1 MGRPTLFLVD
11 ASGHVHRAFHAIRGL
26 RNSRGMATN
35 ALYGLAT
42 MLRKFEREHKPEYAA
57 VVFDAGRETF
67 RNEMFAGYKANRPPA
82 PDDLVV
88 QFPYARR
95 IAAALGF
102 VVLEV
107 PGVEAD
113 DVIAT
118 LTGRARERG
127 FDVVIESGDKDLF
140 QLVGEGVVVH
150 DPLRDVTYDRDGVA
164 AKLGVPPE
172 GVRDYLAL
180 VGDASDNVPGVRG
193 IGGKGAAELIAK
205 YKTLEAL
212 YEHLGDLMPRKREA
226 LEACRG
232 DAFLSR
238 DLVTLKRDVPIEVE
252 VEALRP
258 REPDR
263 SEVLALWTE
272 LEFRSLID
280 EMRLDPSGA
289 TVAESA
295 AGEPG
300 RKAGGGGE
308 GRVVE
313 TRSEVRVEAV
323 GPDGAARVS
332 RRLRDSAR
340 PAVVVAL
347 RGRDPVRPEVVAVGV
362 ALSGDE
368 VLVMDAPVAFAP
380 EVGVEGVVARA
391 CVPDYKQV
399 WQALRAARGGQG
411 DAIPLPAMD
420 PLLAA
425 YVVHPERESPTLAAL
440 SLEFLREPLPP
451 SSDVSREAVARRAAA
466 AWRIAPLVEA
476 QVRDAGLWGLLSE
489 VEIPLSRVLAEMETV
504 GVRVDRDVLVHLS
517 RDLTKDIQR
526 LEAEIVQKSDY
537 GPFNPN
543 SPKQLADLLFG
554 KLQIPPP
561 RKTKTGPSTDSA
573 VLEQIADDPR
583 ALGIPRLILQYR
595 SLTKLKSTYADAL
608 AGLIRPDTGRIHTS
622 YNQTVAATGR
632 LSSSDPNL
640 QNIPIRTPEGLKV
653 RAAFRSDDGH
663 EFLSADYSQIE
674 LRVLA
679 HLSRDEALI
688 EAFRQGADIH
698 ARTAA
703 RVFRVPEGDVTPD
716 RRRFAKTI
724 NFGLLYGM
732 GPFRL
737 ARDLGIDQAEAQR
750 FISEYFAAFPRVK
763 EYLEGVVEQA
773 RREGVV
779 RTITGRR
786 RAIEGLNDRNHNVRA
801 AAERMALNTPI
812 QGSAADIIKV
822 AMVRLRERLRGSGLD
837 ARMVLQVHDELVV
850 EVREGHTADAGRV
863 VREVMEGAWAL
874 DVPLVVDLKRG
885 RVWSELAGFEVG

>member
-11 ASGHVHRAFHAIRGL
+11 ASGLVHRAFHAIRGL

-42 MLRKFEREHKPEYAA
+42 MLRKFQRDTNPEYVA
-57 VVFDAGRETF
+57 VVFDAGGETF

-95 IAAALGF
+95 IATALGF

-118 LTGRARERG
+118 LTGRARARG
-127 FDVVIESGDKDLF
+127 FDVVIVSGDKDLF

-150 DPLRDVTYDRDGVA
+150 DPMRDVTYDGAGVA
-164 AKLGVPPE
+164 KKIGVPPE
-172 GVRDYLAL
+172 CVRDYLAL
-180 VGDASDNVPGVRG
+180 VGDSSDNVPGVRG
-193 IGGKGAAELIAK
+193 IGEKGAAELISA
-205 YKTLEAL
+205 YGTLEAL
-212 YEHLGDLMPRKREA
+212 YEHLGDVAPRKREA

-238 DLVTLKRDVPIEVE
+238 DLVTLRRDVPIEVE

-263 SEVLALWTE
+263 AEALALWTE

-280 EMRLDPSGA
+280 EMRLDQGA
-289 TVAESA
+289 AP
-295 AGEPG
+295 AGEPD
-300 RKAGGGGE
+300 RAAGIRGE
-308 GRVVE
+308 DRVVLG
-313 TRSEVRVEAV
+313 RQGVRVVSAGDV
-323 GPDGAARVS
+323 AHVS
-332 RRLRDSAR
+332 RRLRDAER
-340 PAVVVAL
+340 LAVVVEF
-347 RGRDPVRPEVVAVGV
+347 RGRDPVRPDVVAVGV

-368 VLVMDAPVAFAP
+368 VLVMDAGSAFAR
-380 EVGVEGVVARA
+380 ETGIAGLLARA

-399 WQALRAARGGQG
+399 WQALRAAHGDQG
-411 DAIPLPAMD
+411 DGIPLPAMD

-425 YVVHPERESPTLAAL
+425 YVVHPEKDSPTVGAL
-440 SLEFLREPLPP
+440 SLEWLHESLPP
-451 SSDVSREAVARRAAA
+451 PADASPEAVARRAAA
-466 AWRIAPLVEA
+466 AWRFAPLIEA
-476 QVRDAGLWGLLSE
+476 QVRAAGLWGLLSD
-489 VEIPLSRVLAEMETV
+489 VEIPLSRVLGEMELV
-504 GVRVDRDVLVHLS
+504 GVRVDRDVLVRLS
-517 RDLTKDIQR
+517 RELTQDIQR
-526 LEAEIVQKSDY
+526 LEADIVRRTEY

-543 SPKQLADLLFG
+543 SPKQLADLLFE
-554 KLQIPPP
+554 KLGIPPP

-608 AGLIRPDTGRIHTS
+608 GDLIRPDTGRIHTS

-640 QNIPIRTPEGLKV
+640 QNIPIRTPEGL
-653 RAAFRSDDGH
+653 RIRGAFLAGDGK

-688 EAFRQGADIH
+688 EAFRQGVDIH
-698 ARTAA
+698 ARTAG

-716 RRRFAKTI
+716 MRRFAKTI

-732 GPFRL
+732 GAFRL
-737 ARDLGIDQAEAQR
+737 ARDLGIDQAQAQR
-750 FISEYFAAFPRVK
+750 FIADYFAAFPAVK
-763 EYLEGVVEQA
+763 GYLEGVVEAA
-773 RREGVV
+773 RRDGAV

-812 QGSAADIIKV
+812 QGSAADIIKI
-822 AMVRLRERLRGSGLD
+822 AMVRLRERLRASGLD
-837 ARMVLQVHDELVV
+837 ARMVLQVHDELVI
-850 EVREGHTADAGRV
+850 EVREGLAAEVGRI

-885 RVWSELAGFEVG
+885 RVWSELSGLEIE

>member
-1 MGRPTLFLVD
+1 MSRPTLYLVD

-42 MLRKFEREHKPEYAA
+42 MLRKFQKERKPEFVA

-102 VVLEV
+102 RVFEV
-107 PGVEAD
+107 PGFEAD

-118 LTGRARERG
+118 LTRWACERG
-127 FDVVIESGDKDLF
+127 MDVVIESGDKDLF

-150 DPLRDVTYDRDGVA
+150 DPMRDVTYDREGVVG
-164 AKLGVPPE
+164 KIGVPPE
-172 GVRDYLAL
+172 RVREYLAL
-180 VGDASDNVPGVRG
+180 VGDSSDNVPGVRG
-193 IGGKGAAELIAK
+193 IGEKGAAELIAR
-205 YKTLEAL
+205 YGTLEAL
-212 YEHLGDLMPRKREA
+212 YEHLEEVAPRKREA
-226 LEACRG
+226 LETCRHE
-232 DAFLSR
+232 AFLSR
-238 DLVTLKRDVPIEVE
+238 DLVTLKRDVPLDVE

-263 SEVLALWTE
+263 AGVLALWTE
-272 LEFRSLID
+272 LEFRSLVD
-280 EMRLDPSGA
+280 EMRLDQPGA
-289 TVAESA
+289 QAAESVVGA
-295 AGEPG
+295 PG
-300 RKAGGGGE
+300 AETGARGGDHA
-308 GRVVE
+308 VE
-313 TRSEVRVEAV
+313 TRQGVRFEEVSA
-323 GPDGAARVS
+323 GDAARVS
-332 RRLRDSAR
+332 RRLREAER
-340 PAVVVAL
+340 LAVVMEF
-347 RGRDPVRPEVVAVGV
+347 RGRDPVRPDVVAVGV

-368 VLVMDAPVAFAP
+368 VLVMDAGAALAPDAGFA
-380 EVGVEGVVARA
+380 EVLPRA

-399 WQALRAARGGQG
+399 WQAVRAARGGRG
-411 DAIPLPAMD
+411 DEVPLPAVD

-425 YVVHPERESPTLAAL
+425 YVVHPERESPTIGAL
-440 SLEFLREPLPP
+440 SLQLLGESLPP
-451 SSDVSREAVARRAAA
+451 ATDTSCEAVARRAAA
-466 AWRIAPLVEA
+466 AWRVAPLIEA
-476 QVRDAGLWGLLSE
+476 QVRGAGLWGLLSDI
-489 VEIPLSRVLAEMETV
+489 EIPLSRVLGDMETT
-504 GVRVDRDVLVHLS
+504 GVRVDREVLVRLS
-517 RDLTKDIQR
+517 RELTQEIQR
-526 LEAEIVQKSDY
+526 LEADIVRRSDY

-554 KLQIPPP
+554 KLGIQPP

-608 AGLIRPDTGRIHTS
+608 GGLIRPETGRIHTS

-640 QNIPIRTPEGLKV
+640 QNIPVRTPEGLKV
-653 RAAFRSDDGH
+653 RGAFVSDDGY

-679 HLSRDEALI
+679 HLSGDEALS

-703 RVFRVPEGDVTPD
+703 RVFRVPEEAVTPD

-732 GPFRL
+732 GAFRL
-737 ARDLGIDQAEAQR
+737 ARDLRIEQAEAQR
-750 FISEYFAAFPRVK
+750 FIADYFAAFPRVK
-763 EYLEGVVEQA
+763 EYLEGVVEAA

-779 RTITGRR
+779 QTITGRR
-786 RAIEGLNDRNHNVRA
+786 RAIEGLNDRNHNVRS

-822 AMVRLRERLRGSGLD
+822 AMVRLRERLRASGLD
-837 ARMVLQVHDELVV
+837 ARMVLQVHDELVL
-850 EVREGHTADAGRV
+850 EVREGQTTEAGRLV
-863 VREVMEGAWAL
+863 KEVMEGAWVL
-874 DVPLVVDLKRG
+874 DVPLVVDLKVG
-885 RVWSELAGFEVG
+885 RRWSEMTAIKT

>member
-1 MGRPTLFLVD
+1 MERPVLFLVD
-11 ASGHVHRAFHAIRGL
+11 ASGLVHRAFHAIRGL
-26 RNSRGMATN
+26 RNSQGMATN

-42 MLRKFEREHKPEYAA
+42 MLRRFQRERKPEYVA

-67 RNEMFAGYKANRPPA
+67 RNAMYAGYKANRPPA
-82 PDDLVV
+82 PEDLAV
-88 QFPYARR
+88 QFPFTRR
-95 IAAALGF
+95 IATALGF
-102 VVLEV
+102 EVLEV
-107 PGVEAD
+107 AGYEAD

-118 LTGRARERG
+118 LAERARAAG

-140 QLVGEGVVVH
+140 QLVSDGVVVH
-150 DPLRDVTYDRDGVA
+150 DPMRDVTYDRDRVTE
-164 AKLGVPPE
+164 KVGVPPE
-172 GVRDYLAL
+172 CMRDYLAL

-193 IGGKGAAELIAK
+193 IGEKGAAELIAQ
-205 YKTLEAL
+205 YGTLEAL
-212 YEHLGDLMPRKREA
+212 YEHLGDLAPRKREA

-238 DLVTLKRDVPIEVE
+238 DLVTLRRDVPIEVE
-252 VEALRP
+252 IEALRP
-258 REPDR
+258 RDPDQA
-263 SEVLALWTE
+263 EALALWTE
-272 LEFRSLID
+272 LEFRSLIE
-280 EMRLDPSGA
+280 EMQAEAPRSGP
-289 TVAESA
+289 TGV
-295 AGEPG
+295 
-300 RKAGGGGE
+300 
-308 GRVVE
+308 
-313 TRSEVRVEAV
+313 
-323 GPDGAARVS
+323 DRVS
-332 RRLRDSAR
+332 PGVTGGQEGAPAVTIETPGEVARRLRGAER
-340 PAVVVAL
+340 LAVTLAF
-347 RGRDPVRPEVVAVGV
+347 RGRDPVRPDVVAVSV
-362 ALSGDE
+362 ALSGHE
-368 VLVMDAPVAFAP
+368 VLVMDAGVAFAP
-380 EVGVEGVVARA
+380 DSGFAEVLPRA

-399 WQALRAARGGQG
+399 WQALRAARGDGG
-411 DAIPLPAMD
+411 AGIPLPAME

-425 YVVHPERESPTLAAL
+425 YVVHPEKDSPTVERL
-440 SLEFLREPLPP
+440 SFEFLRESLPP
-451 SSDVSREAVARRAAA
+451 PADVSREAVARRAAA
-466 AWRIAPLVEA
+466 AWRFAPLIEA

-489 VEIPLSRVLAEMETV
+489 VETPLARVLAEMETV
-504 GVRVDRDVLVHLS
+504 GVRVDRDVLVRLS
-517 RDLTKDIQR
+517 RELTQDIQR
-526 LEAEIVQKSDY
+526 LEADIVRRADY

-554 KLQIPPP
+554 KLGIRPP

-608 AGLIRPDTGRIHTS
+608 GGLIREDTGRIHTS

-640 QNIPIRTPEGLKV
+640 QNIPIRSPEGLKV
-653 RAAFRSDDGH
+653 RGAFISDDGY

-688 EAFRQGADIH
+688 EAFRQGVDIH

-703 RVFRVPEGDVTPD
+703 RVFRVTESGVTPD
-716 RRRFAKTI
+716 MRRLAKTI

-732 GPFRL
+732 GAFRL

-750 FISEYFAAFPRVK
+750 FISDYFAAFPKVK
-763 EYLEGVVEQA
+763 EYLEGVVEGA

-786 RAIEGLNDRNHNVRA
+786 RAIEGLSDRNHNLRA

-812 QGSAADIIKV
+812 QGSAADIIKI
-822 AMVRLRERLRGSGLD
+822 AMVRLWERLRASGLD
-837 ARMVLQVHDELVV
+837 ARMVLQVHDELVI
-850 EVREGHTADAGRV
+850 EVREGQTAEVGSL

-885 RVWSELAGFEVG
+885 RVWSELQ